1 MDYDVYLDKKIVF
14 EHLTEEEAKKKQLE
28 FRQLIMAGVK
38 TCYNVEDVKV
48 LEHTV
53 WFCLMDVPI
62 LTVMSYKEQ
71 IVTMIIE

>member
-14 EHLTEEEAKKKQLE
+14 EHLTEEEAQKKQLE

-53 WFCLMDVPI
+53 
-62 LTVMSYKEQ
+62 
-71 IVTMIIE
+71 

>member
-28 FRQLIMAGVK
+28 FRQLIMAGGK
-38 TCYNVEDVKV
+38 TCYNVEDVRV

-53 WFCLMDVPI
+53 
-62 LTVMSYKEQ
+62 
-71 IVTMIIE
+71 